1 MTHNG
6 RRLVL
11 VTLGDELDA
20 VLFGRLVLVRVPD
33 LRCRFA
39 ALEVWK
45 GKGKVNVGRLCLSLH
60 PSSSHTYLEFWM
72 LSSSL
77 HRLNSLRE

>member
-1 MTHNG
+1 M
-6 RRLVL
+6 L

-20 VLFGRLVLVRVPD
+20 VLFGRLVLVRVPE

-77 HRLNSLRE
+77 HRLNSLTE

>member
-1 MTHNG
+1 M
-6 RRLVL
+6 L

-77 HRLNSLRE
+77 HRLNSLTE

>member
-1 MTHNG
+1 M
-6 RRLVL
+6 L

-77 HRLNSLRE
+77 HRLNSLSE

>member
-60 PSSSHTYLEFWM
+60 TYLEFWM

>member
-1 MTHNG
+1 M
-6 RRLVL
+6 L

>member
-1 MTHNG
+1 M
-6 RRLVL
+6 L

-20 VLFGRLVLVRVPD
+20 VLFGRLVLVRVPE

-77 HRLNSLRE
+77 HRLNSLSE